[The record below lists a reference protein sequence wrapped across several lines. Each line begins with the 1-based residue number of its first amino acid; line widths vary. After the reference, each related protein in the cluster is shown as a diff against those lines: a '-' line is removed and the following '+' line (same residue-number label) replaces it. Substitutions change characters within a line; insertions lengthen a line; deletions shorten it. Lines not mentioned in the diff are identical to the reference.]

1 MEIRY
6 LIYPLFNTKPVFQQ
20 VLLKDGCAFRF
31 VVVVDVVTLTA
42 LLGAILHDDVT
53 TLQRIIS
60 VGGLPTGVGTHDDA
74 LQPRLALHAV
84 EYPASLFADG
94 LFALLALALHPL
106 AILAR
111 VRALH
116 DSGRVLTLAVSDVLP
131 HLGGSLAAGFRW
143 LLSSQTIIVAVLLT
157 YSLDVRR
164 LPFLAVL
171 LAHSLVVS
179 RLPFLDA
186 LDTFRALRQ
195 SQLTGEPMQRGMAH
209 ATGFHQSAV
218 LLFGEPLAEP
228 CPLLIGQHPSL
239 DTLTTSLAQ
248 LGGEWSVNELC
259 GQHSREWVYLHLIRP
274 PNFALTS
281 RSA

>member
-1 MEIRY
+1 MG
-6 LIYPLFNTKPVFQQ
+6 LINPLFNTKPVFQQ
-20 VLLKDGCAFRF
+20 VFLKDGCAFRF

-106 AILAR
+106 AILAG

-143 LLSSQTIIVAVLLT
+143 LTASQTIVVAV
-157 YSLDVRR
+157 
-164 LPFLAVL
+164 A
-171 LAHSLVVS
+171 LAHLLDVS
-179 RLPFLDA
+179 RLPSLDA
-186 LDTFRALRQ
+186 LPSFRALRQ
-195 SQLTGEPMQRGMAH
+195 SELTGEPMQRGMAH
-209 ATGFHQSAV
+209 AAGFHQSAV

-239 DTLTTSLAQ
+239 DTLTASLAQ
-248 LGGEWSVNELC
+248 LRGEWSVNELC
-259 GQHSREWVYLHLIRP
+259 GQHSREWVYLHASPAGLGR
-274 PNFALTS
+274 S
-281 RSA
+281 RSANICFLCSSMAAVSAPS

>member
-20 VLLKDGCAFRF
+20 VFLKDWCAFRL

-157 YSLDVRR
+157 YSLDV
-164 LPFLAVL
+164 
-171 LAHSLVVS
+171 S

-186 LDTFRALRQ
+186 LPAFRALRQ
-195 SQLTGEPMQRGMAH
+195 SELTGEPMQRGMAH
-209 ATGFHQSAV
+209 AAGFHQSAV
-218 LLFGEPLAEP
+218 LLFGKPLAEP
-228 CPLLIGQHPSL
+228 CPLFIGQHPSL
-239 DTLTTSLAQ
+239 DTLTASLAQ
-248 LGGEWSVNELC
+248 LRCEWSVNELC